1 MAGGGSQR
9 VFECEFLGRPAVLKH
24 RFEKQ
29 YRHPVLDKKLTRA
42 RLVGE
47 ARATVRAR
55 KEGVR
60 VPGLLYCESATGT
73 LVFERIAG
81 QALKH
86 VVDAEGASPRVLGL
100 LRELGRVVAQLHD
113 ADLIHGDLTTSNVLV
128 EAAPGGDGGEPSE
141 RLVMIDF
148 GLSTNSK
155 LAEDKGV
162 DLYVMERAFTSA
174 HARHGDLFEHV
185 LESYKRSSGRW
196 SSTFNKFAEVRMRGR
211 KRTMVG

>member
-1 MAGGGSQR
+1 MISETMLAEWADEQ
-9 VFECEFLGRPAVLKH
+9 
-24 RFEKQ
+24 EKQ
-29 YRHPVLDKKLTRA
+29 YRHPTLDKKLTRA

-100 LRELGRVVAQLHD
+100 LRELISPGHRVAHLVPALGEFAQLDCHMGY
-113 ADLIHGDLTTSNVLV
+113 ALLAQHALGAGYPQLGLG
-128 EAAPGGDGGEPSE
+128 PGQ
-141 RLVMIDF
+141 L
-148 GLSTNSK
+148 
-155 LAEDKGV
+155 
-162 DLYVMERAFTSA
+162 
-174 HARHGDLFEHV
+174 
-185 LESYKRSSGRW
+185 
-196 SSTFNKFAEVRMRGR
+196 
-211 KRTMVG
+211 